1 MNRLYNLRNNLWK
14 AGYDLL
20 DNSKSI
26 REKRM
31 GQLLVDLGYLIAY
44 EYEKETLDYDRL
56 NEVPDNIREMVRF
69 ALTVKF

>member
-1 MNRLYNLRNNLWK
+1 
-14 AGYDLL
+14 
-20 DNSKSI
+20 
-26 REKRM
+26 M